1 MSLTMAWKSPPRA
14 PHSFS
19 AVSMLRPGARRQG
32 AQGARGAVQ
41 GRGRTAAGA
50 APGPRRGSR
59 LRAARSAAGRA
70 ALRGCGPWAGG
81 AGHGS
86 VGMGARRGQFA
97 AQPRRGH
104 WIGGGGNPSRRSSGV
119 TWARRR
125 EGRGEGAREGAV
137 GKAGRARTHSRPETR
152 ALKSELRRC
161 QTGRARGAGGSG
173 RHHGSGRR
181 RGGARSAPP
190 PHPHFPA
197 GAASGLHLQGLG
209 LDKDETCR
217 GCGP

>member
-19 AVSMLRPGARRQG
+19 AVSMLGPGAPRQG

-50 APGPRRGSR
+50 APRPRRSSR
-59 LRAARSAAGRA
+59 LGAALSAAGRA
-70 ALRGCGPWAGG
+70 ALRGCGPWVGS

-86 VGMGARRGQFA
+86 VRLGARRGQFA

-104 WIGGGGNPSRRSSGV
+104 WSGGGNPSCRGSGV

-152 ALKSELRRC
+152 ALKSELWRC
-161 QTGRARGAGGSG
+161 QTGRARGPGGSG

-181 RGGARSAPP
+181 RGGARPAPNP
-190 PHPHFPA
+190 PA
-197 GAASGLHLQGLG
+197 GAVPGLHLQGLG
-209 LDKDETCR
+209 LDKDETRC
-217 GCGP
+217 GCDP